1 MTELDKAQNW
11 IVEIFGTVIFILAAI
26 NISSLMAG
34 QPAYVDTTT
43 SIIGVIVG
51 SVLMGKKSIANA
63 LGNSLNL
70 KK

>member
-51 SVLMGKKSIANA
+51 LVLMGKKSIANA